1 MHAAK
6 AVPKGKFRAIQI
18 YLKKEEKF
26 IKQFKFISKKLEKDN
41 KKQIIKIRIKLNE
54 IKMKK

>member
-6 AVPKGKFRAIQI
+6 VFPKGKCRAIQT

-26 IKQFKFISKKLEKDN
+26 IKQFKFISKKLEKD
-41 KKQIIKIRIKLNE
+41 KQIPFINAYIWNL
-54 IKMKK
+54 KKSI

>member
-1 MHAAK
+1 MF
-6 AVPKGKFRAIQI
+6 PKGKFRAIQT

-26 IKQFKFISKKLEKDN
+26 IKQFKFISKKLEKG
-41 KKQIIKIRIKLNE
+41 KEKEIIKIRIKLNE